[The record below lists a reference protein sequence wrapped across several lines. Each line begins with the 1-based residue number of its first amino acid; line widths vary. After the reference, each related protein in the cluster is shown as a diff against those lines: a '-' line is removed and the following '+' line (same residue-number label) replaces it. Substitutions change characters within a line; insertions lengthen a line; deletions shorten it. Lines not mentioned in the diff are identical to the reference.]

1 MNGEQIH
8 RKAYAPKASS
18 THEGPFEPLCGAYI
32 LAHGFGNNDSAGARS
47 AGNAARDVNRTAVP
61 VARMADRPAGGEPD
75 PEPWEVVRGRSGNRI
90 KNHIQQRH
98 GIGALDVNA
107 DTILHHPVPADSRSS
122 ACPVTDST
130 VCHR

>member
-1 MNGEQIH
+1 MNREQIH
-8 RKAYAPKASS
+8 RKTYAPKTSP
-18 THEGPFEPLCGAYI
+18 TKYRPFETLCGAYI
-32 LAHGFGNNDSAGARS
+32 LAHRFRNNHSAGARS

-75 PEPWEVVRGRSGNRI
+75 PEPWEVVRGRSGNQI

-107 DTILHHPVPADSRSS
+107 DTILHHQ
-122 ACPVTDST
+122 
-130 VCHR
+130 